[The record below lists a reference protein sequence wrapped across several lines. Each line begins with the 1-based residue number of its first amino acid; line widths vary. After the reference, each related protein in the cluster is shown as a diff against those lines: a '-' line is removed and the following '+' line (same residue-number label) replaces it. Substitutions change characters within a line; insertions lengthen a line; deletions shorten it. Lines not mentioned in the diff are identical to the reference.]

1 MKRLFWYLV
10 WSLVFWGL
18 PSAAGAGE
26 RGLLWRVVQTCV
38 LNHSLTGGTF
48 PCLAVETPTGT
59 EAGYAVLRAP
69 NEDVH
74 VVVTPTVRT
83 IGIEAS
89 RLRGPDA
96 PNYFLD
102 AWFARHFVT
111 DNLARHP
118 GRADIALAVN
128 SRLGRSQDQLHIHI
142 ACVRSD
148 VKTVLARQTSAIHS
162 HDWIKIKPLSNAAA
176 YAAHFQ
182 PDHDLSGINIF
193 DRVAESLKIDAK
205 QMDDVT
211 IVVVGAEPTGF
222 IILARKRIPHSF
234 DEPHGEALLD
244 HDCTSFQKP

>member
-1 MKRLFWYLV
+1 MKRLFSCLV

-18 PSAAGAGE
+18 PSAASAGE

-38 LNHSLTGGTF
+38 LNHSLTGGAF
-48 PCLAVETPTGT
+48 PCLAVETSKGT
-59 EAGYAVLRAP
+59 ETGYVVLRAP

-83 IGIEAS
+83 IGIEAA
-89 RLRGPDA
+89 RLRGLEA

-102 AWFARHFVT
+102 AWSARHFVT
-111 DNLARHP
+111 DELAQHP
-118 GRADIALAVN
+118 GRGDIALAVN
-128 SRLGRSQDQLHIHI
+128 SRPGRSQDQLHIHI
-142 ACVRSD
+142 ACVRPD
-148 VKTVLARQTSAIHS
+148 VKAVLARQSSAIRS
-162 HDWIKIKPLSNAAA
+162 HDWIRIKPLANATA

-182 PDHDLSGINIF
+182 PDRDLSGVNIF

-222 IILARKRIPHSF
+222 IILARKRILHGF

-244 HDCTSFQKP
+244 HDCMAFQKP